1 MAPSSVRFTQPTVS
15 PNFSSGGTVN
25 GLANDLRSGAT
36 AVSDVPVIR
45 VVAHNGGLLALDNRR
60 VLSFSQAGVESIP
73 LQVVSRSNPA
83 VAAEFASKF
92 NPIGGAGRFV
102 VVTPSADRTAVEAV
116 LRSYGL
122 IF

>member
-1 MAPSSVRFTQPTVS
+1 MAPSSIRFMQATAS
-15 PNFSSGGTVN
+15 LNFSNGGTVN

-36 AVSDVPVIR
+36 EVSDVPVIR
-45 VVAHNGGLLALDNRR
+45 VVEHNGGLWALDSRR
-60 VLSFSQAGVESIP
+60 LLSFSQPGVESIP
-73 LQVVSRSNPA
+73 VQVVSRSNPA

-92 NPIGGAGRFV
+92 NPIGGTSQFV